1 MGLDTV
7 ELVIRVEKEFD
18 IEIPNADAARLVTV
32 GDLHGYVVGTLRL
45 QGRIESRDT
54 VYEQLRDII
63 CEQLG
68 VKAEVA
74 IPSAHFVDDLG
85 AD

>member
-32 GDLHGYVVGTLRL
+32 GDMHAYLVDALRR
-45 QGRIESRDT
+45 QGRIESTDS
-54 VYEQLRDII
+54 VYAQLHDII
-63 CEQLG
+63 CDQLG
-68 VKAEVA
+68 VKAQEV
-74 IPSAHFVDDLG
+74 IPSARFVDDLG

>member
-32 GDLHGYVVGTLRL
+32 GDMHAYVVDALRR
-45 QGRIESRDT
+45 QGRSRAPIAFMRSYT
-54 VYEQLRDII
+54 TSS
-63 CEQLG
+63 
-68 VKAEVA
+68 A
-74 IPSAHFVDDLG
+74 ISSASRQRR
-85 AD
+85 